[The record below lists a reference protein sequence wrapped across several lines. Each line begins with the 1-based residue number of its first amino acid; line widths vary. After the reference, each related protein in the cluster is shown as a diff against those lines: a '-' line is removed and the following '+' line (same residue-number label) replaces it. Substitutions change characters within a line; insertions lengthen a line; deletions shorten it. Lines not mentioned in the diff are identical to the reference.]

1 MVGLTLGGKPIDDY
15 APDFWLISDTNSD
28 RVGYVTSPW
37 WSPERNTNI
46 ALGWV
51 PVSLSEVGTD
61 LLVELPDEY
70 AETTGTAV
78 EALVAEIPF
87 RESVNPS
94 AREVAKSKGRD
105 FAE

>member
-1 MVGLTLGGKPIDDY
+1 MCIRDR
-15 APDFWLISDTNSD
+15 NSA

-37 WSPERNTNI
+37 WSPELNTNI

-51 PVSLSEVGTD
+51 PVGLAEVGTD

-70 AETTGTAV
+70 TETKGTAV
-78 EALVAEIPF
+78 EALVVEIPF

-94 AREVAKSKGRD
+94 AREVAKTKGRD

>member
-1 MVGLTLGGKPIDDY
+1 M
-15 APDFWLISDTNSD
+15 
-28 RVGYVTSPW
+28 
-37 WSPERNTNI
+37 
-46 ALGWV
+46 
-51 PVSLSEVGTD
+51 SLSEVGTD